1 MISTIQSSTPL
12 SDAYFSTLN
21 EDSIQE
27 QIRYEVF
34 LKTNKTIG
42 RQDSTQLQL
51 IMRSIF
57 LQHCKNIPTDILKQI
72 RDLNKI
78 VIDYCVEQ
86 IVVQVIQRDNYLRDL
101 EMGPQPM
108 ERSINVSNSGEK
120 VLVNKIGFSDEPI
133 GKFL

>member
-1 MISTIQSSTPL
+1 
-12 SDAYFSTLN
+12 
-21 EDSIQE
+21 
-27 QIRYEVF
+27 
-34 LKTNKTIG
+34 
-42 RQDSTQLQL
+42 
-51 IMRSIF
+51 MRSIF

-72 RDLNKI
+72 RELNKL
-78 VIDYCVEQ
+78 VIGYCVEQ